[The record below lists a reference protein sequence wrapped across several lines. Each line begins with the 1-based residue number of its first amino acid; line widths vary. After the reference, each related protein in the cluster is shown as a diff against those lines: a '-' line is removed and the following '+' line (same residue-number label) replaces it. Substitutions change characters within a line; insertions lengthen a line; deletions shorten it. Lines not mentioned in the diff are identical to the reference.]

1 MRKRSKKNFFQR
13 FWEAFW
19 RPEMLI
25 LPGQIAFFLFL
36 SLVPTITLI
45 GYACSYINL
54 SNDIVQNLISNV
66 LSSDVAD
73 LVTPILTATKI
84 TPTFFIT
91 LGIGYFIAS
100 NGMSSIIVASNTI
113 YGIKDSGFFKR
124 RLKAII
130 MEVVIVLLFLF
141 IIAVP
146 LLSGS
151 IINLLHYFNL
161 DAQTNS
167 IIANALN
174 LLDGPL
180 SWLIIFFFIKT
191 IYTMA
196 PDKKMPSR
204 NVNGGAVF
212 TTVTWIGVTA
222 VYSYYIANYAN
233 YSLFYGSL
241 ANIVILMLWV
251 YLLSYTFVIGM
262 AMNYHEELE
271 KTGVI
276 EITKLIEE
284 SANSAPVMEERPK
297 EKGLKIFSNSNK
309 EDKIDKKEK
318 ETQVEEEVDI
328 SLVESESKE
337 KMEASNEDSDLS
349 SSSEVNQEKKV
360 VTKTADKNTKSTK
373 NSKNKDSKE
382 KAPLETKKDNNK
394 DSSVTKS
401 KSGKKKDKEIKETI
415 QKEK

>member
-1 MRKRSKKNFFQR
+1 MKNRSKKSFFER
-13 FWEAFW
+13 FWDAFW

-45 GYACSYINL
+45 GYACSYLNV
-54 SNDIVQNLISNV
+54 SNNIVQTLISNV
-66 LSSDVAD
+66 LSSEVAS

-130 MEVVIVLLFLF
+130 MELVIVILFLF
-141 IIAVP
+141 IIVFP
-146 LLSGS
+146 LLSTS

-161 DAQTNS
+161 DAETTS
-167 IIANALN
+167 IIARCFN
-174 LLDGPL
+174 LLNGPL
-180 SWLIIFFFIKT
+180 AWLIIFFFIKT
-191 IYTMA
+191 IYALA
-196 PDKKMPSR
+196 PDRKIPSR
-204 NVNGGAVF
+204 HVNSGAIF
-212 TTVTWIGVTA
+212 TTVTWIVVTYA
-222 VYSYYIANYAN
+222 YSYYISNYAN

-271 KTGVI
+271 KTGVMQ
-276 EITKLIEE
+276 ITKVIEE
-284 SANSAPVMEERPK
+284 SANSAPIMEEPQK
-297 EKGLKIFSNSNK
+297 KNK
-309 EDKIDKKEK
+309 KNKEK
-318 ETQVEEEVDI
+318 EEKIEDKPKEEPIEEKNEKKESKNEKSPKDNKQKQKTEEVI
-328 SLVESESKE
+328 KE
-337 KMEASNEDSDLS
+337 K
-349 SSSEVNQEKKV
+349 
-360 VTKTADKNTKSTK
+360 NT
-373 NSKNKDSKE
+373 NSKK
-382 KAPLETKKDNNK
+382 ETKKED
-394 DSSVTKS
+394 
-401 KSGKKKDKEIKETI
+401 
-415 QKEK
+415 